1 MAPPVYTD
9 PPGMVATTPFVGPA
23 NPVPA
28 APAPL
33 GPIASLPAPPT
44 SIPALPPPPPI
55 GAPIIAPPTPVAP
68 AGCQH
73 LVVRP
78 NGLIAPVGTEMILK
92 GYIVTGEGF
101 MLPNQRVDWAIA
113 CNGVGQFA
121 EMGLSDRGQ
130 FFGWWEAP
138 RRLDDRNATTN
149 TALIPITLNT
159 NTPNPCDD
167 VPIERGESWVTVT
180 SAQEGISIVTAS
192 APGMCQFNQ
201 ASSTIYWIDAQW
213 VVPPPVCV
221 EPGRAHTLTTT
232 VMRRSDG
239 APLAGWIVRY
249 DVGGSAGLGYEGG
262 ATTEAITDAAGRASV
277 EVSPK
282 GPAGGVANV
291 GVSIVRP
298 ANVGPAAMPR
308 LELGRMATTIT
319 WGAAPVAAPMPVV
332 PVAPGAPALPATP
345 PPMLPGPPGQPAPP
359 PSLPPSAPTAPA
371 ATAPANTPDPY
382 KPPAAAA
389 TGKPQLEVSLRN
401 TGPEQVSVGEFAQ
414 FQLTVTNRGD
424 GVARNILVSDRYDRG
439 LKFPNTTSNE
449 RPIEYKTLGK
459 IVDSRTGER
468 ALAPGE
474 SDSVNFSFQVID
486 IGKQCHEATVTAD
499 GADPVIQS
507 ACVTARQAALEVTV
521 TVPHRRVV
529 GQIAEISA
537 LLKNPSDV
545 TATNVELVIQVDQA
559 MVPTLAPQDA
569 ESLPNGGI
577 RFKIAQLLAG
587 ERRTIEMRAECRS
600 PSNKAC
606 VRALVTADGGVSTGS
621 EDCVEILAPLPNTGA
636 VPGGAGA
643 GPAASDLRLTIT
655 PGRNPAR
662 TGDMQLVTVTVAN
675 AGQQTERQVATRV
688 LLPTELPP
696 DPTQIQPQGEA
707 KVIGNEVQF
716 APIAELPPGQ
726 QKQYL
731 IPVKPGR
738 TGRVQ
743 IHAQISLGGVLS
755 TPIDSEWIDIQS
767 GS

>member
-1 MAPPVYTD
+1 MI
-9 PPGMVATTPFVGPA
+9 ATTPFVGPA

-44 SIPALPPPPPI
+44 SVPALPPPPPV

-68 AGCQH
+68 AGCEH
-73 LVVRP
+73 VVVRP
-78 NGLIAPVGTEMILK
+78 NGLIAPVGTEMVLK

-101 MLPNQRVDWAIA
+101 MLPNQRMDWAIA

-121 EMGLSDRGQ
+121 EMGFRDRGQ
-130 FFGWWEAP
+130 FFGWWESP

-167 VPIERGESWVTVT
+167 IPIERGESWVTVT
-180 SAQEGISIVTAS
+180 SAQEGVSVVTAT
-192 APGMCQFNQ
+192 APGMCQYNQ

-262 ATTEAITDAAGRASV
+262 ATTEATTDAAGRASV

-308 LELGRMATTIT
+308 LELGRLATTIT
-319 WGAAPVAAPMPVV
+319 WGAASVAAPMPVV

-359 PSLPPSAPTAPA
+359 PSLPPSAPPSAPA

-382 KPPAAAA
+382 KPPAVA
-389 TGKPQLEVSLRN
+389 TGKPKLEVSIRE
-401 TGPEQVSVGEFAQ
+401 TGPIQLSVGENAGFEI
-414 FQLTVTNRGD
+414 TVTNRGD
-424 GVARNILVSDRYDRG
+424 GVANNVRISDRYDRG
-439 LKFPNTTSNE
+439 LKHESATTNE
-449 RPIEYKTLGK
+449 RPVEYPF
-459 IVDSRTGER
+459 DRP
-468 ALAPGE
+468 LAPNE
-474 SDSVNFSFQVID
+474 SRSIRLTFQVID

-507 ACVTARQAALEVTV
+507 ACVTARQAALDVTV

-559 MVPTLAPQDA
+559 MVPTMAESGA
-569 ESLPNGGI
+569 ESLPNGDI
-577 RFKIAQLLAG
+577 RLKLPQLAPG
-587 ERRTIEMRAECRS
+587 ERRTIGMRAECRS

-636 VPGGAGA
+636 VPGDAGA

-675 AGQQTERQVATRV
+675 AGQRAEQQVATRV
-688 LLPTELPP
+688 LLPAELPP

-707 KVIGNEVQF
+707 KVVGNEVQF

-731 IPVKPGR
+731 IPVKPAR

-743 IHAQISLGGVLS
+743 IRAVIVLNGVTS